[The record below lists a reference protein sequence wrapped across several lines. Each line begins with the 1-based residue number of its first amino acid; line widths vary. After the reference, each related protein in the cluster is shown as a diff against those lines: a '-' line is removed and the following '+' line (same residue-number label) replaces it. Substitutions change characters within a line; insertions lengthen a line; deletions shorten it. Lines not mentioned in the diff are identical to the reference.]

1 MVSVSSSL
9 CGNGPE
15 GSSNGTIMPRR
26 HKLAQSSIHHADLSE
41 TDLLSDDG
49 ARREVERRMAVGVVQ
64 IEQIDSVPIERVE
77 KRLLRPPRP
86 VAPELP
92 PEVPRVEHAPEVP
105 AEEVHER
112 A

>member
-1 MVSVSSSL
+1 MIRM
-9 CGNGPE
+9 CPNDI
-15 GSSNGTIMPRR
+15 N
-26 HKLAQSSIHHADLSE
+26 H
-41 TDLLSDDG
+41 LLGDDG
-49 ARREVERRMAVGVVQ
+49 ARREVERRVAVGVVQ
-64 IEQIDSVPIERVE
+64 IEQIDSIPTERVE

-92 PEVPRVEHAPEVP
+92 PEVPRVEHASEVH